1 MKIRDMLKLVKT
13 WNERFIDNPFG
24 NADKKMYKIGEQ
36 MDGSISLMC
45 PRCFNYETIKIHYN
59 VDIEYE
65 NEKYVG
71 DEGDEYEEGLIL
83 AITERRFKIAECKI
97 CGLRDYDA
105 IEMDPNMAKVIRIL
119 NLKGYRTN
127 FCCEGHGSYEP
138 YIYFHSKGN
147 VKTDLVDFSLY
158 KLPLSWYL
166 DLEDFRA
173 GRIIIRSDVTQYPD
187 CIKDIEEFV
196 VGLPCTSITALFNY
210 GVSNIFSKNA
220 ISIDTVID
228 KAGMNIDI
236 YKGASEPWN

>member
-13 WNERFIDNPFG
+13 WNEKFIDNPFG
-24 NADKKMYKIGEQ
+24 NTDKKMYKIGEQ

-65 NEKYVG
+65 NEKYT
-71 DEGDEYEEGLIL
+71 DEEGEEYEEGLIL
-83 AITERRFKIAECKI
+83 AVTERRFRIAECKN

-105 IEMDPNMAKVIRIL
+105 IEMDPNIAEVIRIL

-127 FCCEGHGSYEP
+127 FCCKGHGSYEP

-158 KLPLSWYL
+158 KLPPSWYL
-166 DLEDFRA
+166 DLNDFRA
-173 GRIIIRSDVTQYPD
+173 GRIIIRSDISQYPN
-187 CIKDIEEFV
+187 CIQDIEEFADS
-196 VGLPCTSITALFNY
+196 LPFINKELNKYFED
-210 GVSNIFSKNA
+210 F
-220 ISIDTVID
+220 
-228 KAGMNIDI
+228 
-236 YKGASEPWN
+236 